1 MRLLALAIAASIA
14 TIVFTANGRR
24 TDSLGGLLAPRDGEG
39 GIAIRDSH
47 GRLIGIIER
56 DGAREVQRE
65 AHRAARAARFQ
76 RVFKDRD

>member
-14 TIVFTANGRR
+14 TIVFTTNGRR
-24 TDSLGGLLAPRDGEG
+24 TDSLGGLLPPHDGEG
-39 GIAIRDSH
+39 GITILDAH
-47 GRLIGIIER
+47 GRLIGTVER
-56 DGAREVQRE
+56 DNVRYIGRE